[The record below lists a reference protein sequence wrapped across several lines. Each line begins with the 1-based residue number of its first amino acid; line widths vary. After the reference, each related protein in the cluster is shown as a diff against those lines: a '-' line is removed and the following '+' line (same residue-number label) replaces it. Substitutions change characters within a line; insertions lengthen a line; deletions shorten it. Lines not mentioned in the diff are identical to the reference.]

1 MRAFKTGAAET
12 SNRKSCCSTSSST
25 EAGPAKGRERASDA
39 VSRLRPVA
47 RSRSQRVP
55 TDASA
60 HVPPSLRGTAELDL
74 DIEELIRDRG
84 ELPTIERY
92 RDRID
97 PVLQRDM
104 AERVVE
110 RALAL
115 AGRHAAELARRWKA
129 RHARWTDVI
138 DACLAAVT
146 LDEPASAGESIG
158 ACVGASA
165 ADGHGRYQI
174 VERLGSGAGGRTYEA
189 VDRSMGARGAD
200 ARVALKAIPSIGR
213 DLDGLLA
220 EAALA
225 RRVKSESV
233 ARVLDAG
240 VLSPEHARIL
250 CEADS
255 AIFLVHE
262 LIDGMPLHVWR
273 AACPRPSAR
282 QLDRILGSIR
292 DAVEAC
298 HRDGVAH
305 GDLSPANVLITPD
318 ERAVLVDFG
327 LGGPTSAAGA
337 PEPASFDLLR
347 YRELEAWLRPGRTDL
362 RGWMHRRH
370 APVLIAAAL
379 IAVGSAAWLLQS
391 TPQHGANADL
401 SAGDRPAL
409 AAGPGIESRSW
420 EWMMSVLRDGIS
432 ASYDRERLRA
442 EADASRA
449 LAEEQRRN
457 GAQRADV
464 ELLAAVAGLASGDR
478 AGATQHA
485 NRSIAASDAQG
496 DGAKTPETD
505 IARLV
510 ANLARFFAP
519 GGEDAPPG
527 YAESLELHA
536 RRIGAPGLLR
546 LPALEERLAANK
558 SAEEPRRYRSEGGGK
573 VFDAHSGMT
582 IDIPGYE
589 K

>member
-1 MRAFKTGAAET
+1 M
-12 SNRKSCCSTSSST
+12 
-25 EAGPAKGRERASDA
+25 
-39 VSRLRPVA
+39 A

-55 TDASA
+55 TDASTD
-60 HVPPSLRGTAELDL
+60 VPPSLRGTDGLDL

-110 RALAL
+110 RAFAL

-146 LDEPASAGESIG
+146 LDEPESAGESIG

-189 VDRSMGARGAD
+189 IDRSMGARGAD

-213 DLDGLLA
+213 DMDALLS

-282 QLDRILGSIR
+282 QLERILRSLR
-292 DAVEAC
+292 EAVEAC

-305 GDLSPANVLITPD
+305 GDLSPANVIVTPD

-337 PEPASFDLLR
+337 HEPESVDLLR
-347 YRELEAWLRPGRTDL
+347 YRELEAWLRSGIGGAGL
-362 RGWMHRRH
+362 RGWMHRHR
-370 APVLIAAAL
+370 APALFAAAL
-379 IAVGSAAWLLQS
+379 IAVGSAAWLLRPA
-391 TPQHGANADL
+391 PQHGAHADT

-409 AAGPGIESRSW
+409 AAGPGIEPRSW
-420 EWMMSVLRDGIS
+420 DWMMSVLRDGIS
-432 ASYDRERLRA
+432 PSYDRGRLGA
-442 EADASRA
+442 EADALRA
-449 LAEEQRRN
+449 LADEQRRT
-457 GAQRADV
+457 GARRADV
-464 ELLAAVAGLASGDR
+464 ELLAAVAALASGDR

-496 DGAKTPETD
+496 DGATTPETD
-505 IARLV
+505 NARLGV
-510 ANLARFFAP
+510 TLARFCAP

-527 YAESLELHA
+527 YAGSLETHA
-536 RRIGAPGLLR
+536 RKVGAPGLLR
-546 LPALEERLAANK
+546 LPALAARLDANRTAGD
-558 SAEEPRRYRSEGGGK
+558 SRRFRSEGGGK

-582 IDIPGYE
+582 MDIPGYE

>member
-420 EWMMSVLRDGIS
+420 EWMISVLRDGIS

-449 LAEEQRRN
+449 LAEEQRR
-457 GAQRADV
+457 
-464 ELLAAVAGLASGDR
+464 
-478 AGATQHA
+478 T
-485 NRSIAASDAQG
+485 
-496 DGAKTPETD
+496 GAKRASNCWPRWRGSRAAT
-505 IARLV
+505 AR
-510 ANLARFFAP
+510 
-519 GGEDAPPG
+519 GPPSMPIG
-527 YAESLELHA
+527 RLPRPTRRATA
-536 RRIGAPGLLR
+536 RRRRRPTSPGSSPTSHGSSPRAARTRPPDTPRAWSCMRGGSAP
-546 LPALEERLAANK
+546 LAF
-558 SAEEPRRYRSEGGGK
+558 SASRHSRSASPPTSPPRNHVATAPRAAARSSTLT
-573 VFDAHSGMT
+573 AA
-582 IDIPGYE
+582 
-589 K
+589 